1 MKYIFNNKGEC
12 VASSDSEV
20 SQEWIDSIGGIAVES
35 DKNYI
40 ISDIMLLDG
49 VITVLTPQEVTP
61 SKEDVVVTKVDTTAL
76 LNLLLEQ
83 QEALLEVQSQLEEL
97 KQGV

>member
-12 VASSDSEV
+12 VASSDSDV
-20 SQEWIDSIGGIAVES
+20 SQEWIDSIGGTVVES

-40 ISDIMLLDG
+40 ISDIMLVDG
-49 VITVLTPQEVTP
+49 VITVSPPQEVTP
-61 SKEDVVVTKVDTTAL
+61 SKDDVVVTKVDTTAL

-83 QEALLEVQSQLEEL
+83 QEALLDVQSQLEEL

>member
-1 MKYIFNNKGEC
+1 MKYIFNDKGEC
-12 VASSDSEV
+12 IASSDSDV

-40 ISDIMLLDG
+40 ISDIMLLDE
-49 VITVLTPQEVTP
+49 VITPQEVTT